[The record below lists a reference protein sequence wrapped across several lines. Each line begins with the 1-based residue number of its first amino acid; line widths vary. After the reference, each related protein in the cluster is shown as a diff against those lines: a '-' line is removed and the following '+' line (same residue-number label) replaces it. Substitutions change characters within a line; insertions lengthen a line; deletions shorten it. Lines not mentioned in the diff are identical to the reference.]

1 MGTAQKDMSS
11 KKNSKAYIIIIIII
25 IMVIIIPLFFHS
37 FAVGL
42 LDTPLR
48 FRCLFFCIRSP
59 EAWEFLKVVVSL
71 EPV

>member
-1 MGTAQKDMSS
+1 MGTAQKDMSI
-11 KKNSKAYIIIIIII
+11 KKTARPILLLLLLLLLLY
-25 IMVIIIPLFFHS
+25 LYFFHS
-37 FAVGL
+37 FAVRL
-42 LDTPLR
+42 RDTPLR